1 MYLKRLFV
9 SGRLNTDEGGE
20 QSFKF
25 LAALIISGAVQ
36 KKYNAKK
43 NRGTQ
48 CRDENENEAEL
59 NQPSKFVILE
69 DEARQKHDGKMCKR
83 AYFRGSIFVMV
94 FKKE

>member
-9 SGRLNTDEGGE
+9 SGRLNTDEGRE

-36 KKYNAKK
+36 KKYNSKK

-69 DEARQKHDGKMCKR
+69 DEARQ
-83 AYFRGSIFVMV
+83 
-94 FKKE
+94 